1 MNTIKTILL
10 LSFSI
15 LFFSCSDEE
24 DKKTEKFIFS
34 ASELKQTEWKGD
46 IFYLGNGEVDL
57 KGTIKFV
64 FYTESEGVCEY
75 KLDYNIVP
83 EIISFEYEISD
94 KLMYIVGPLPIHGN
108 WILQKYN
115 GDLLEIADSKVAL
128 TDSRII
134 KLKRVN

>member
-46 IFYLGNGEVDL
+46 IF
-57 KGTIKFV
+57 I
-64 FYTESEGVCEY
+64 
-75 KLDYNIVP
+75 
-83 EIISFEYEISD
+83 
-94 KLMYIVGPLPIHGN
+94 
-108 WILQKYN
+108 
-115 GDLLEIADSKVAL
+115 
-128 TDSRII
+128 
-134 KLKRVN
+134 

>member
-34 ASELKQTEWKGD
+34 ASELKQTEWKGE

-64 FYTESEGVCEY
+64 FYTESKGVCEY
-75 KLDYNIVP
+75 KFDYNIDP

-94 KLMYIVGPLPIHGN
+94 KFMYIDGPLPVHGN

-115 GDLLEIADSKVAL
+115 GDSLEIADSKAAF
-128 TDSRII
+128 TDSRMI

>member
-75 KLDYNIVP
+75 KLDYNIDP
-83 EIISFEYEISD
+83 EIIVLNMRLVINLCILMGLFLFMEIGYY
-94 KLMYIVGPLPIHGN
+94 KNTM
-108 WILQKYN
+108 
-115 GDLLEIADSKVAL
+115 EIC
-128 TDSRII
+128 
-134 KLKRVN
+134 

>member
-64 FYTESEGVCEY
+64 FYTESEGVCGY
-75 KLDYNIVP
+75 KLDYNIDP

-94 KLMYIVGPLPIHGN
+94 KFMYIDGPLPIHGN

>member
-57 KGTIKFV
+57 K
-64 FYTESEGVCEY
+64 E
-75 KLDYNIVP
+75 
-83 EIISFEYEISD
+83 
-94 KLMYIVGPLPIHGN
+94 
-108 WILQKYN
+108 Q
-115 GDLLEIADSKVAL
+115 
-128 TDSRII
+128 
-134 KLKRVN
+134 

>member
-75 KLDYNIVP
+75 KLDYNIDP

-94 KLMYIVGPLPIHGN
+94 KFMYIDGN